1 MTLAPFSAP
10 KPFRLLKNLPGGA
23 WGVLETYRRL
33 PRLLQPPLH
42 TQSLADLQP
51 NAIFIQNALTPLS
64 PSAVIKIIVPRQ
76 SVNGYKLP
84 VKRVGTDSTPVERVL
99 TLFMGKVV
107 CNRSILHC

>member
-64 PSAVIKIIVPRQ
+64 PISRYQDNRPTPERERLQASREAGRDGFH
-76 SVNGYKLP
+76 SS
-84 VKRVGTDSTPVERVL
+84 GTRPYP
-99 TLFMGKVV
+99 
-107 CNRSILHC
+107 LHG